1 MIVMADRH
9 ESTLRLTFA
18 ATVLFASAPG
28 IAAAA
33 ETLVRPSPGA
43 VSANPCAAHGPG
55 FARVAGSETCVKIGG
70 HIRVEAGV
78 SNHGRAQPGP
88 NVSGTAP
95 PVQFAPL
102 QRTTFGPLPSGAAPV
117 GAPGQS
123 GLSPLRTQVRVR
135 PLPGGY
141 PALR

>member
-1 MIVMADRH
+1 M
-9 ESTLRLTFA
+9 TFA

-28 IAAAA
+28 IAAAV
-33 ETLVRPSPGA
+33 ETLARPPPGA

-78 SNHGRAQPGP
+78 SNHGLRG
-88 NVSGTAP
+88 SGSSASGSAP
-95 PVQFAPL
+95 PVQFAPV
-102 QRTTFGPLPSGAAPV
+102 QPVTFGPLPSGAAPV
-117 GAPGQS
+117 SAPGQS
-123 GLSPLRTQVRVR
+123 GFAPLRTQVRVR

>member
-1 MIVMADRH
+1 M
-9 ESTLRLTFA
+9 TFA

-28 IAAAA
+28 ITAAA
-33 ETLVRPSPGA
+33 ETLARPPPGA

-78 SNHGRAQPGP
+78 SSHGPVRSGP
-88 NVSGTAP
+88 NVSGSAP
-95 PVQFAPL
+95 QVQFAPL
-102 QRTTFGPLPSGAAPV
+102 QPVTFGPLPSGAAPV
-117 GAPGQS
+117 SAPGQS